1 MPAIAAG
8 AEKEMLLLRQ
18 FAVGLALLGVLA
30 LGGCASGS
38 AVVETPNAAQYFPT
52 YDGRGT
58 TLGYRISPQDKINI
72 NVFQVEDLT
81 LEEVQVDASG
91 KILLPLIGSV
101 QAAGL
106 TTTEL
111 SEEIASRLSERYM
124 HSPQVS
130 VLVAESVAQKVT
142 VSGSVTES
150 GVYELKG
157 ETTLLQAIAMAKG
170 PSRVAAL
177 NDVAV
182 FRRINGE
189 RMVAVFDLAAIR
201 SGTADDPMIIGND
214 VVVVGL
220 SNVKGV
226 WREVVS
232 ALPGLAVFAP
242 IYR

>member
-1 MPAIAAG
+1 
-8 AEKEMLLLRQ
+8 MLLLRQ
-18 FAVGLALLGVLA
+18 FAIGLAVSGAVA
-30 LGGCASGS
+30 LGGCASGPS
-38 AVVETPNAAQYFPT
+38 VVATPNAEQYFPV
-52 YDGRGT
+52 YSASGT
-58 TLGYRISPQDKINI
+58 ALGYRINPLDKINI
-72 NVFQVEDLT
+72 TVFQVEDLT
-81 LEEVQVDASG
+81 LKEVQVDASG

-101 QAAGL
+101 QAAGF

-111 SEEIASRLSERYM
+111 SENIAARLSERYM

-142 VSGSVTES
+142 VEGSVNEA

-170 PSRVAAL
+170 PSRVASL
-177 NDVAV
+177 DDIAV
-182 FRRINGE
+182 FRRVNGE

-201 SGTADDPMIIGND
+201 SGTAEDPMIMGND

-220 SNVKGV
+220 SNVKGA

-232 ALPGLAVFAP
+232 ALPALAIFAP
-242 IYR
+242 IYRR